1 MAEQSHKGTR
11 FRPTEAQ
18 RFPAEPLE
26 WAVEQ
31 ARTLYKIIQE
41 KMAVPIPVAA
51 KAWGFT
57 EKSSGGP
64 QAVST
69 LKSYGLLNDSGSG
82 AARRVKLSDN
92 AIKIIRDPREIS
104 PERDGLLREAAL
116 RPGLFR
122 QIINH
127 FQGSLPPSD
136 EALKTYLIF
145 DVGLRDGAVGE
156 CMRVFAATMAFA
168 KFSGS
173 DIIAEAA
180 ETNSGNGPRQIEIGA
195 SVQWAPGG
203 VLQFDSPRSV
213 TGLSLDGRFVFV
225 EESATG
231 LPIEEVEVVQPAYET
246 QGNSPPPP
254 QVADQGARLGVP
266 EAPNVAPLIPT
277 PTGRLAVPLAPLR
290 VGIERASFPLKAGL
304 AVVEMP
310 AELSAEDFE
319 DFEAWMQLVLRKAKR
334 SVRAS

>member
-1 MAEQSHKGTR
+1 MADQSHKAAR

-18 RFPAEPLE
+18 RFPADSLQ
-26 WAVEQ
+26 WAIEQ
-31 ARTLYKIIQE
+31 AQALYKIAQNI
-41 KMAVPIPVAA
+41 AVPVPAA
-51 KAWGFT
+51 SKAWGFT

-69 LKSYGLLNDSGSG
+69 LKSYGLLTDAGSG
-82 AARRVKLSDN
+82 TARRVELSDD
-92 AIKIIRDPREIS
+92 AIKIIRDPREMS

-127 FQGSLPPSD
+127 FQGSLPTSD

-145 DVGLRDGAVGE
+145 DVGLRDGAVNE

-173 DIIAEAA
+173 GMIAEAA
-180 ETNSGNGPRQIEIGA
+180 EDNSRNGSPQIEVGA
-195 SVQWAPGG
+195 SVQWSSGG
-203 VLQFDSPRSV
+203 VLQFDAPRAV
-213 TGLSLDGRFVFV
+213 TGLSLDGRFIFV
-225 EESATG
+225 EGSSTG
-231 LPIEEVEVVQPAYET
+231 LPIEEVEIVQPAPET
-246 QGNSPPPP
+246 PASPPSPATATTTPP
-254 QVADQGARLGVP
+254 VP
-266 EAPNVAPLIPT
+266 SRQT
-277 PTGRLAVPLAPLR
+277 TQLAPLKI
-290 VGIERASFPLKAGL
+290 GIERASFPLKGGL

-334 SVRAS
+334 SVRTN